1 VIKINDKNHWATVT
15 LPQQSTQNKQAVKL
29 SSLLNIFWVSFLL
42 IQNVRHRNR
51 NHKQVS
57 LFANTSRNLRLK
69 NMIVLFSTGNGRHTL
84 VPIQPLLCC
93 LPNISVRLPPV
104 CHVDDS
110 SCCSLRVKTVV
121 WPITS
126 CYADW
131 SKRNHV
137 TLVIIARL
145 YNMWYAAPCN
155 MFRQRCTVISE
166 VSWTHDVN
174 KIVFYVVD
182 VYFRRW

>member
-1 VIKINDKNHWATVT
+1 VIKINDKKHWAAVT
-15 LPQQSTQNKQAVKL
+15 LPQQPTHNKQAVKL
-29 SSLLNIFWVSFLL
+29 SSLINIFCVSFLL

-57 LFANTSRNLRLK
+57 LCADTSRNLTLK
-69 NMIVLFSTGNGRHTL
+69 NMIVLFSTGNGRHML

-93 LPNISVRLPPV
+93 LSNISVCLPPV

-110 SCCSLRVKTVV
+110 SCWVKTVV

-145 YNMWYAAPCN
+145 CNMWYAAPCN

-182 VYFRRW
+182 VYFRCW